1 MYNIIKNLTVK
12 IVKASLFVALIIL
25 FEFEQNIHENLV
37 CLYSLQHM
45 TGKSAL
51 SVLCYNLQALL
62 HTHDN
67 FFFFFNFRFLFLNL
81 KSSILTC
88 MKVI

>member
-12 IVKASLFVALIIL
+12 IVKLPYLLLIIL

-62 HTHDN
+62 HTHESN
-67 FFFFFNFRFLFLNL
+67 LN
-81 KSSILTC
+81 IL
-88 MKVI
+88 VVQ